1 MIHEIKMYTD
11 LNEMNLDGFTNLM
24 SVKYEPRHGHFTTNC
39 LEYHDIPMK
48 HYHLVFVLHKN
59 MCIHQRRQWFRCT
72 LHHLLHRRRYCKGN
86 FCLARALSILLYLG
100 GDVELNPGPCQN
112 EIHDELSMPTSAV
125 NPIMD
130 QTGIEGQ
137 EYMDS
142 ETKKCSTLVMLSACQ
157 RKWLDAETIEEH
169 RIRLFK
175 MSENQR
181 LRLQYETEKQRAVRL
196 ATLTENNRKR
206 LYSETKEDR
215 ATRLA
220 TLSEDQSMRLQSES
234 NEDRAARLA
243 TLCENQSKRLQSES
257 NEDRTA
263 RLATLS
269 ENQRKRL
276 QSELTKKLESRLSS
290 SNKWKKTRLI
300 NESKQKSTLRLEREK
315 EQARLRMQAW
325 RRQKRLL
332 QVKCNSKGEITS
344 SVPCTSIVSNTKV
357 NVTRISSIYESNDGL
372 ESDSLKE
379 VQRESTQSDDSVMDE
394 IGKENRFSQ
403 KSEEVDM
410 EVGGSVI
417 ESGVVIYCICCA
429 STKT

>member
-11 LNEMNLDGFTNLM
+11 LNEMNLDGFTILM
-24 SVKYEPRHGHFTTNC
+24 SVTYEPRHGHFTSNC
-39 LEYHDIPMK
+39 LKYHDIPMK

-72 LHHLLHRRRYCKGN
+72 LHHLLRRRRYCKGN
-86 FCLARALSILLYLG
+86 FRLARALSILLLLG
-100 GDVELNPGPCQN
+100 GDVELNPGPRQN
-112 EIHDELSMPTSAV
+112 EIHDELTMPTSAV
-125 NPIMD
+125 NPFMD
-130 QTGIEGQ
+130 QTVIEGQ
-137 EYMDS
+137 EYLDS
-142 ETKKCSTLVMLSACQ
+142 ETKKCSTMAMLSACQ
-157 RKWLDAETIEEH
+157 RKRLDAETVKEH
-169 RIRLFK
+169 RIRLLK

-220 TLSEDQSMRLQSES
+220 TLSEDQSKRLQSES

-243 TLCENQSKRLQSES
+243 TLSENQSKRLQSEI

-263 RLATLS
+263 KLATLS

-276 QSELTKKLESRLSS
+276 HQSESTKKRESRLSS

-325 RRQKRLL
+325 RRQ
-332 QVKCNSKGEITS
+332 
-344 SVPCTSIVSNTKV
+344 
-357 NVTRISSIYESNDGL
+357 
-372 ESDSLKE
+372 
-379 VQRESTQSDDSVMDE
+379 
-394 IGKENRFSQ
+394 
-403 KSEEVDM
+403 
-410 EVGGSVI
+410 
-417 ESGVVIYCICCA
+417 
-429 STKT
+429 